1 MNEESFYSPFISEN
15 GKKKTIGEI
24 EFSDVQR
31 MMEKHLE
38 EGYQLEFKREVSST
52 VKRKIPN
59 IIASFANEKGGWLI
73 FGVDEDDHS
82 INLLERKEYELFIN
96 NMLKDVT
103 NPIPRIV
110 TRFLSPEDHP
120 GQGVFVIWIPEGP
133 NPPYMSYGKIY
144 RRIGSGTS
152 PVTEIDDRYHLDRLY
167 QKSEDQTQR
176 IEEFCTKELSI

>member
-1 MNEESFYSPFISEN
+1 MNEESFYSPFISED

-110 TRFLSPEDHP
+110 TRF
-120 GQGVFVIWIPEGP
+120 
-133 NPPYMSYGKIY
+133 
-144 RRIGSGTS
+144 
-152 PVTEIDDRYHLDRLY
+152 YHLKITPGKVFLLFGFPKVRTLRTCLTGKFTEELEAAHLPLR
-167 QKSEDQTQR
+167 KSM
-176 IEEFCTKELSI
+176 IAII

>member
-1 MNEESFYSPFISEN
+1 MDKLNRSGEEGKTSERRIVLFTIY
-15 GKKKTIGEI
+15 KRRRKEKTIGEI

-120 GQGVFVIWIPEGP
+120 GQGVFVI
-133 NPPYMSYGKIY
+133 
-144 RRIGSGTS
+144 
-152 PVTEIDDRYHLDRLY
+152 
-167 QKSEDQTQR
+167 
-176 IEEFCTKELSI
+176 

>member
-1 MNEESFYSPFISEN
+1 
-15 GKKKTIGEI
+15 
-24 EFSDVQR
+24 

-73 FGVDEDDHS
+73 FGIDEDDHS

-103 NPIPRIV
+103 NP
-110 TRFLSPEDHP
+110 FLVSLRVFYHLKITP
-120 GQGVFVIWIPEGP
+120 GKVFLLFGFPKVRTLRTCLT
-133 NPPYMSYGKIY
+133 GKIY

-176 IEEFCTKELSI
+176 IEEFCTKELSIYNRKWPMHGKSYIHYGCVICTCCHYMICI